1 MLFFFGLIIYIL
13 PNYASQAHVKKPSY
27 RDITLIN
34 NHYYQQKHR
43 QFKKSTPATQKNMS
57 SQDVFFYSF
66 DEIVPKEI
74 QNIIVHFATN
84 GTSARTLKEA
94 TLTTKAL
101 LCTNTYFYNHINR
114 PLFSDNLIKDLATKY
129 YCSHE
134 TAAKSLHTKQSKQRL
149 ALQYKLKEICCKKEE
164 EEGEEKKEDK
174 LLSELNTL
182 ISNRINLEFIYNHG
196 SFQKTPLMITMSCNS
211 KLFDLL
217 LEYGADINGTNSLGV
232 SPLHLSISNPDCEN
246 YYMQIMT
253 HPKTN
258 INQQNNRG
266 ETPLLYCLTRK
277 KNKYPNRTL
286 ARIVRELITAGA
298 DPKRS
303 DKKGLTPLTAAQQ
316 LHKARNIVNVI
327 KNAAARLKK

>member
-1 MLFFFGLIIYIL
+1 MLFFFGLILYIL
-13 PNYASQAHVKKPSY
+13 PIYASQAQIKKPSY

-43 QFKKSTPATQKNMS
+43 QFKKPTPATQKNMS
-57 SQDVFFYSF
+57 SQDVFFYSYN
-66 DEIVPKEI
+66 EIVPKEI
-74 QNIIVHFATN
+74 QNIIAHFATN

-94 TLTTKAL
+94 TLTTRAL
-101 LCTNTYFYNHINR
+101 LLTNTYFYNFINR

-134 TAAKSLHTKQSKQRL
+134 TVAKSLHTKQSRQRL
-149 ALQYKLKEICCKKEE
+149 ALQNKLKKMCYEE
-164 EEGEEKKEDK
+164 EEEEEK
-174 LLSELNTL
+174 LLSELNQL
-182 ISNRINLEFIYNHG
+182 ISKGVNLEFTYNHG
-196 SFQKTPLMITMSCNS
+196 SFQKTPLMITMSCNG

-258 INQQNNRG
+258 INQQNSRG
-266 ETPLLYCLTRK
+266 ETPLLYCLTHQ
-277 KNKYPNRTL
+277 NKYPKRTV
-286 ARIVRELITAGA
+286 ARIVRELIAVGA
-298 DPKRS
+298 DPKCP
-303 DKKGLTPLTAAQQ
+303 DKKGLTPLTAAQK
-316 LHKARNIVNVI
+316 LRKARNIVNVI
-327 KNAAARLKK
+327 KNAANKLKK